1 MAIARDS
8 SAQAQS
14 GAGVT
19 SLTFAHNNV
28 AGNIM
33 WMSAYSNSGSDNF
46 TSAAFNGTN
55 GTKVGSSVLNADGTY
70 TTVWYLASPATG
82 TNNVVLTR
90 SGSSA
95 RIGGASVSY
104 TDASTTGI
112 PDANTTNT
120 GAGANLTTSVT
131 TIADNCWT
139 ILFAHA
145 DDGTDAAGTGS
156 TFVNGPSG
164 ILNSPSIYDSN
175 GAVTPAGNKSMQVT
189 GDGSS
194 NFSTI
199 MVSFKPAGGSPPAA
213 TPLLSLMG
221 VGM

>member
-90 SGSSA
+90 SVA
-95 RIGGASVSY
+95 PHESVELLF
-104 TDASTTGI
+104 
-112 PDANTTNT
+112 
-120 GAGANLTTSVT
+120 LTQTLRLLEYQMQT
-131 TIADNCWT
+131 QPTRELGQ
-139 ILFAHA
+139 ILR
-145 DDGTDAAGTGS
+145 
-156 TFVNGPSG
+156 
-164 ILNSPSIYDSN
+164 
-175 GAVTPAGNKSMQVT
+175 
-189 GDGSS
+189 
-194 NFSTI
+194 
-199 MVSFKPAGGSPPAA
+199 
-213 TPLLSLMG
+213 PL
-221 VGM
+221 